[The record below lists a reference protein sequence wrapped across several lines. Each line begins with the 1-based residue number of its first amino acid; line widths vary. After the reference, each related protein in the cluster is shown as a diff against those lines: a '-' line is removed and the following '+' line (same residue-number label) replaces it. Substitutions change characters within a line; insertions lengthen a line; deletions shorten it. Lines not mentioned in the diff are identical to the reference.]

1 MIRTGRLTR
10 LAPLGVGYPSRMSQ
24 QGESFTEPT
33 ADRPPTA
40 AEEEAAERAAAD
52 VDVDEVATH
61 YDEAMETGADVEG
74 EGEIEPR

>member
-1 MIRTGRLTR
+1 MNPTGGITR
-10 LAPLGVGYPSRMSQ
+10 LAHRGAGYPSRMNQ

-40 AEEEAAERAAAD
+40 AEEEAAERAADD

-61 YDEAMETGADVEG
+61 YEQAMETGADVEG